1 MTVTTTE
8 KIATDF
14 MPGTPGIV
22 PKIAYDHAGTGP
34 LVIFMH
40 GIGGNR
46 SNWTDQVARFSDR
59 FHAVAWD
66 GRGYG
71 ASDDYEGPLDFADF
85 SADLLRLI
93 DHFGEE
99 KAHLVG
105 LSMGGRIAQDFYA
118 RTPERVASLV
128 LVSTFT
134 GFKKFSEEDRKKFVE
149 LRRKPLVE
157 GKEPK
162 DIAPVVAKT
171 LVGPNASKASYD
183 RLVASMSALHKESYI
198 KTVEATTMY
207 DRDAE
212 LEAIAVPT
220 QLVFGEFDSLTTPEM
235 GREMATRVK
244 GSEYVLI
251 EDAGHLVNIEQPEA
265 FDKAVHDFLVR
276 QTS

>member
-1 MTVTTTE
+1 MTSIKTE
-8 KIATDF
+8 H
-14 MPGTPGIV
+14 MPGAPA
-22 PKIAYDHAGTGP
+22 IAYDHAGEGP

-46 SNWTDQVARFSDR
+46 SNWSDQVAHFAGR

-66 GRGYG
+66 ARGYG
-71 ASDDYEGPLDFADF
+71 GSDDYQGPLDFGDF
-85 SADLLRLI
+85 AADLLRLI
-93 DHFGEE
+93 DHFGED

-105 LSMGGRIAQDFYA
+105 LSMGGRIAQDFYV
-118 RTPERVASLV
+118 RHPERVASLV

-134 GFKKFSEEDRKKFVE
+134 GFHKFSEADRRKFVD
-149 LRRKPLVE
+149 LRKKPLVE

-162 DIAPVVAKT
+162 DIAPIVAKT
-171 LVGPNASKASYD
+171 LVGPNATPAQYE
-183 RLVASMSALHKESYI
+183 RLVASMAALHKESYI

-220 QLVFGEFDSLTTPEM
+220 QLVFGEFDSLTTKEM
-235 GREMATRVK
+235 GEEMAGRVE

-251 EDAGHLVNIEQPEA
+251 EDSGHLINLEQRQA
-265 FDKAVHDFLVR
+265 FDAAVMDFLMR
-276 QTS
+276 QTA

>member
-1 MTVTTTE
+1 MTVTASEKITTE
-8 KIATDF
+8 F
-14 MPGTPGIV
+14 MPGT

-46 SNWTDQVARFSDR
+46 SNWTEQVERFSER

-71 ASDDYEGPLDFADF
+71 KSDDYEGPLDFGDF
-85 SADLLRLI
+85 AADLLRLI

-134 GFKKFSEEDRKKFVE
+134 GFQKFSEEDRKKFVE
-149 LRRKPLVE
+149 LRKKPLVE

-171 LVGPNASKASYD
+171 LVGPNATQEQYE
-183 RLVASMSALHKESYI
+183 RLVASMAALHKESYI

-235 GREMATRVK
+235 GQEMAGRVK

-251 EDAGHLVNIEQPEA
+251 ENAGHLVNLEQPEA
-265 FDKAVHDFLVR
+265 FDTAVFDFLSR
-276 QTS
+276 QTG